1 MREVLPKKKK
11 RSRAGF
17 SSGVIKSTP
26 ALINV
31 SPGQEQDQRQH
42 HWVGPAGLKLQALIK
57 KCVSATRSEGCGFK
71 TSLLCGARFQ
81 SFHSLWV

>member
-11 RSRAGF
+11 RLRAGF

-71 TSLLCGARFQ
+71 TSFLCGARFQ